1 MKNFVKKYRLEMGL
15 SQADLAKA
23 VGTSQQQIH
32 RIENGLHRIDLQL
45 ATQIC
50 VKLNQKLE
58 DVFQLKDSDNAPISS
73 EEPEV

>member
-1 MKNFVKKYRLEMGL
+1 MKNLVKKYRLELGL

-32 RIENGLHRIDLQL
+32 RIENGLHRIDLKL

-50 VKLNQKLE
+50 VKLNRKLE
-58 DVFQLKDSDNAPISS
+58 DVFQLKDPDNAPISS

>member
-1 MKNFVKKYRLEMGL
+1 MKNFVKLYRLEMGL

-32 RIENGLHRIDLQL
+32 RIENGLHRIDLKL

-50 VKLNQKLE
+50 VKLNRKLE
-58 DVFQLKDSDNAPISS
+58 EVFQLKDDQNAPISS

>member
-1 MKNFVKKYRLEMGL
+1 MKNYVKKYRLELGL

-32 RIENGLHRIDLQL
+32 RIENGLHRIDLQT

-50 VKLNQKLE
+50 VKLNRKLE
-58 DVFQLKDSDNAPISS
+58 EVFPTEEKNDDSNSTDT
-73 EEPEV
+73 

>member
-1 MKNFVKKYRLEMGL
+1 MGL

-32 RIENGLHRIDLQL
+32 RIENGLHRIDLKL

-50 VKLNQKLE
+50 VKLNKKIDE
-58 DVFQLKDSDNAPISS
+58 VFQLKDDQDAPVPS
-73 EEPEV
+73 EKPEI

>member
-1 MKNFVKKYRLEMGL
+1 MKNKVKQYRLELGL

-32 RIENGLHRIDLQL
+32 RIENGLHRIDLKT

-50 VKLNQKLE
+50 VKLNRKLE
-58 DVFQLKDSDNAPISS
+58 EVFPTEDKDDDNGN
-73 EEPEV
+73 

>member
-1 MKNFVKKYRLEMGL
+1 MGL

-32 RIENGLHRIDLQL
+32 RVENGLHRIDLKL

-50 VKLNQKLE
+50 VSLNKKIDE
-58 DVFQLKDSDNAPISS
+58 VFQLKDSDNAPISS

>member
-1 MKNFVKKYRLEMGL
+1 MKNHVKKYRLELGL

-32 RIENGLHRIDLQL
+32 RIENGLHRIDLQT

-50 VKLNQKLE
+50 VKLNRKLE
-58 DVFQLKDSDNAPISS
+58 EVFPT
-73 EEPEV
+73 EEQADATKSPH